1 MARRRSYHRK
11 RRQGRFSFLYKILI
25 FVAICGAIA
34 VALALFFKVDTI
46 TVTGNSRYTANQIIE
61 ASGIET
67 GDNMF
72 FLNKYHA
79 SERITAALPYVE
91 TVRISRQLPDTLVV
105 TVTECTAPAAVSQ
118 DGKLWLLSGDGKI
131 VDAKTGDGKQYA
143 VVEGLTLLLHQ
154 NLPQVEIM
162 TADNG
167 RSALAVLRERGAEPD
182 LLITDL
188 NMPLMDGIELS
199 QQIRRR
205 YPRCRIM
212 IISGYEDFEAARS
225 AIELGALRY
234 MLKPIN
240 HTEMVAY
247 VRSVLEDVVREQDE
261 RNQYLHDKSGGA
273 ALDILLVLL
282 LFSTVTAALFSMAAF
297 SAVFPL
303 LLAAL
308 AIKGGLYALYS
319 RACA

>member
-25 FVAICGAIA
+25 FVTICGAIA

-118 DGKLWLLSGDGKI
+118 DGKLWLLSGDGK
-131 VDAKTGDGKQYA
+131 QYA
-143 VVEGLTLLLHQ
+143 VVEGLTLLE
-154 NLPQVEIM
+154 PQVGADLQVPEEQQPSARLLLTLLGLLRDKDMLGDVQTIDLSD
-162 TADNG
+162 TASVVMRYLD
-167 RSALAVLRERGAEPD
+167 RFDVTFRWDADFDYKLDYLLAVVERLEVNEKGAIDMTQEGKASFIP
-182 LLITDL
+182 
-188 NMPLMDGIELS
+188 G
-199 QQIRRR
+199 
-205 YPRCRIM
+205 
-212 IISGYEDFEAARS
+212 
-225 AIELGALRY
+225 
-234 MLKPIN
+234 
-240 HTEMVAY
+240 
-247 VRSVLEDVVREQDE
+247 
-261 RNQYLHDKSGGA
+261 
-273 ALDILLVLL
+273 
-282 LFSTVTAALFSMAAF
+282 
-297 SAVFPL
+297 
-303 LLAAL
+303 
-308 AIKGGLYALYS
+308 
-319 RACA
+319 